1 MNWVGGTWWE
11 LQLQPD
17 WEAQDDL
24 ECLSIFRSDGGALQ
38 LSAAVKTAG
47 EIVISELEDMRARE
61 TPNNATQSRFTA
73 SQFWGLNASYMEDET
88 LWQKFWLAH
97 GSLMVFATYNG
108 LPSDWDRESAD
119 VIAMLES
126 LRIQST
132 VNVIPS

>member
-24 ECLSIFRSDGGALQ
+24 ECLSIFGSDGGVLQ
-38 LSAAVKTAG
+38 LSAAVKAAG
-47 EIVISELEDMRARE
+47 EIVISELGDMRARE
-61 TPNNATQSRFTA
+61 TPDNATHSRFTA

-97 GSLMVFATYNG
+97 GNLMVFVTYNG
-108 LPSDWDRESAD
+108 LPAYWDREGAD
-119 VIAMLES
+119 VITMLES
-126 LRIQST
+126 LRLRSA